1 MLSGLLIHPF
11 ICPPPA
17 NIENDR
23 KSNIDVLEANKNS
36 NKEEIKRLRDENK
49 ELRLKYSQLQ
59 KVGAVALSG
68 Q

>member
-1 MLSGLLIHPF
+1 MLSCLYIHPF
-11 ICPPPA
+11 ICSPT

-59 KVGAVALSG
+59 KVGAVALPIR
-68 Q
+68 

>member
-11 ICPPPA
+11 IGPPA

-59 KVGAVALSG
+59 KVGVPG
-68 Q
+68 R

>member
-1 MLSGLLIHPF
+1 MLSGLLIHSF
-11 ICPPPA
+11 ICPPA

-59 KVGAVALSG
+59 KVGVVTLPG
-68 Q
+68 R